1 MHPQEFRQQLR
12 HRTLA
17 AFRLTVET
25 SSATRAAEILGIS
38 QPAVSQ
44 LLAGLERAVEFP
56 LFSRGAGRRLEP
68 TPEARRLF
76 EEVCRVLDAMAV
88 LERRDRAIAGARADG
103 RDGPPSERTSWE
115 RPVAE

>member
-1 MHPQEFRQQLR
+1 MDPQEFRQQLR

-44 LLAGLERAVEFP
+44 LLAGLERAVGFA
-56 LFSRGAGRRLEP
+56 LFARGAGRRLEP

-76 EEVCRVLDAMAV
+76 EEVCRVLDAMTT
-88 LERRDRAIAGARADG
+88 LERRAGAISAA
-103 RDGPPSERTSWE
+103 
-115 RPVAE
+115 RPDVHEEASSDRITWRRSLAE

>member
-1 MHPQEFRQQLR
+1 MDPQEFRQQMR

-25 SSATRAAEILGIS
+25 NSATRAAEILGIS

-44 LLAGLERAVEFP
+44 LLAGLERAVGFA
-56 LFSRGAGRRLEP
+56 LFARGAGRRLEP

-76 EEVCRVLDAMAV
+76 DEVCRVLDAMTT
-88 LERRDRAIAGARADG
+88 LEKRARAISGARPDAREEVSVD
-103 RDGPPSERTSWE
+103 RIAWQRSP
-115 RPVAE
+115 AE